1 MLKILSVQVRKDA
14 FIDGGAAPT
23 LASRSLINKL
33 GLKGRPCMQFMRTE
47 CGDFICDQVVQ
58 LTLSNLDKIED
69 IVMDEDYVSGKISVT
84 TDHMML
90 LNLV

>member
-1 MLKILSVQVRKDA
+1 MQV
-14 FIDGGAAPT
+14 
-23 LASRSLINKL
+23 
-33 GLKGRPCMQFMRTE
+33 MRTE

-84 TDHMML
+84 TDRMML